1 MPVVIGPLDMEVLDD
16 SSMQF
21 APEDGSAFTLEQ
33 VLIDASGSA
42 NYTLYGVPAEQETAH
57 PPVIAEGK
65 LRNGQISADVETNE
79 PLLRVVLKVDGE
91 TDVKNVSLV
100 GRVVVH

>member
-1 MPVVIGPLDMEVLDD
+1 M
-16 SSMQF
+16 
-21 APEDGSAFTLEQ
+21 
-33 VLIDASGSA
+33 
-42 NYTLYGVPAEQETAH
+42 
-57 PPVIAEGK
+57 IAEGK